1 MYVVEAYYQ
10 GYMCGY
16 LSLGYFSNGKW
27 GHTVDADGI
36 KHCAKFNS
44 LTEAQAA
51 SESYLSDRLSFKT
64 KIVEHRTPAV
74 EV

>member
-1 MYVVEAYYQ
+1 MFVVEAYYK

-16 LSLGYFSNGKW
+16 LSLGYFSNPTKW
-27 GHTVDADGI
+27 GHTVDANGI
-36 KHCAKFNS
+36 NHCAKFNS

-64 KIVEHRTPAV
+64 KIVPV
-74 EV
+74 